1 MHGERVGVIAA
12 LSVGKILDDEG
23 AVLDTVVN
31 LYVILYANAPG
42 DKDSSGHISSDLLTA
57 KLNVCWPVLIVE

>member
-12 LSVGKILDDEG
+12 LPVGKILDDEG

-31 LYVILYANAPG
+31 LYVILYANAPS
-42 DKDSSGHISSDLLTA
+42 KYHRLLSRA
-57 KLNVCWPVLIVE
+57 